1 MHTAGGLMDELK
13 KVKRVIARFDPK
25 APHETLLVID
35 AGQGQNA
42 LRQAAEF
49 HRAVGLTGL
58 AVTKLDGTAKGGIVL
73 AIARELGIP
82 IRFIA
87 VGEALEDLARFDAAQ
102 FAEALV
108 RANGGA

>member
-13 KVKRVIARFDPK
+13 KIKRVIARFDAA

-35 AGQGQNA
+35 ASQGQNA
-42 LRQAAEF
+42 LKQAAEF
-49 HRAVGLTGL
+49 HRAIGLTGL
-58 AVTKLDGTAKGGIVL
+58 VVTKLDGTAKGGIVL

-87 VGEALEDLARFDAAQ
+87 VGEAVEDLARFDAKEFAQ
-102 FAEALV
+102 ALV
-108 RANGGA
+108 RAGAA